1 MHTFKKNE
9 RLGNYRLRQLLFER
23 GRRFFHYP
31 FRVFYL
37 CFPRDEL
44 SIRFFGEGMPPS
56 ARFHYPV
63 KALVGT
69 SRRNFAGATQRNRV
83 KRVVKEAY
91 RKNKKDVYSFLN
103 KKQARCL
110 LGFIY
115 VGREMP
121 EYSDMMLL
129 MPDLLASILQRIDK
143 EGLDHIDGPR
153 QKGGK

>member
-1 MHTFKKNE
+1 MQTFKKNE

-23 GRRFFHYP
+23 GRRFFYYP

-44 SIRFFGEGMPPS
+44 SMRLFGEYIPPS
-56 ARFHYPV
+56 ARFHYPAKV
-63 KALVGT
+63 LVGT
-69 SRRNFAGATQRNRV
+69 SRRSFARANQRNRV
-83 KRVVKEAY
+83 KRIVKEAY
-91 RKNKKDVYSFLN
+91 RKNKKDFYSFVD

-129 MPDLLASILQRIDK
+129 MPDLLAGIAQRIDK
-143 EGLDHIDGPR
+143 EGLDHIGGSR
-153 QKGGK
+153 QKKDK